1 MRWVYFI
8 LLTLFVIVVQTT
20 VGQVLWVRTP
30 VGLVGPVFPAMVAV
44 FLALLVRNGTDAA
57 LAAWVLGLA
66 VDLTLSGRGMG
77 LTALLYAAGAAGIF
91 RVREAFFRD
100 RVFTQVVLGFA
111 FCLFVH
117 GLWAAWAAAWAAGT
131 VGFGRLFVQALGVS
145 AYTAALTPLAC
156 RALRR
161 IQRLLAV
168 VPSRAERR

>member
-1 MRWVYFI
+1 VRWVYFI
-8 LLTLFVIVVQTT
+8 LLTVAVIVVQTT

-44 FLALLVRNGTDAA
+44 FVTLSVRSGTDAA
-57 LAAWVLGLA
+57 LAAWVLGLS

-77 LTALLYAAGAAGIF
+77 LTALLYAAAAAGIF

-100 RVFTQVVLGFA
+100 RVFPQMVLGFA
-111 FCLFVH
+111 FCLFVQ
-117 GLWAAWAAAWAAGT
+117 GLWAAWAAAWSSGT
-131 VGFGRLFVQALGVS
+131 VGFGRLLVQALGVS

-161 IQRLLAV
+161 VGRWLAV
-168 VPSRAERR
+168 VPSGAERR